1 MCTIEFSTHIY
12 SKAKLKSNDNKAAP
26 SFRPFL
32 MGNISDRGLHVHI
45 LLQVL
50 FKHNLLTEV
59 ILYRYQ
65 NCSGVR
71 GGAVG

>member
-1 MCTIEFSTHIY
+1 MAHT
-12 SKAKLKSNDNKAAP
+12 KAKLKSDDNKASP
-26 SFRPFL
+26 FRPFL

-65 NCSGVR
+65 NISGVR
-71 GGAVG
+71 SGAVG